1 MSRPDRD
8 APHRPET
15 RLVQDRFE
23 ECIYLPGQ
31 VARCPA
37 RAPVK
42 RLDGDQL
49 DLLLEEGDQRVGST
63 LFRTECPF
71 CHACEP
77 VRIDIAAFRPTR
89 AQRRVWTRNEGEVAV
104 EFGDPE
110 LSRRRVAMWNRHRRT
125 RGLLNENSRR
135 DPVGYKDWL
144 VDSCAPTTEVRYVV
158 DGKLA
163 AVSLLDLGR
172 TSANSAYHYFDPRY
186 ARRSLGVYS
195 VLKEIEHCRA
205 LGMRW
210 YYLGLWV
217 RDCSALR
224 YKSGYHPHE
233 RLVRGAWVRFE
244 AKEEE

>member
-8 APHRPET
+8 ATARPET
-15 RLVQDRFE
+15 RLIQDRFE

-37 RAPVK
+37 RQPVRRLAP
-42 RLDGDQL
+42 DQL

-77 VRIDIAAFRPTR
+77 VRVDIAAFTPSR
-89 AQRRVWTRNEGEVAV
+89 AQRRVWARNTDVVV
-104 EFGDPE
+104 EFGEPA
-110 LSRRRVAMWNRHRRT
+110 LSRNRVAMWNRHRRT
-125 RGLLNENSRR
+125 RGLLNENSRK
-135 DPVGYKDWL
+135 DPVGYQDWL
-144 VDSCAPTTEVRYVV
+144 VETCAPTTEVRYLV

-172 TSANSAYHYFDPRY
+172 SSANSAYHYFDPRF
-186 ARRSLGVYS
+186 AKRSFGVYS
-195 VLKEIEHCRA
+195 VLREIEHCRA
-205 LGMRW
+205 QGMRW

-217 RDCSALR
+217 RDCNALR
-224 YKSGYHPHE
+224 YKSGYLPHE
-233 RLVRGAWVRFE
+233 RFVRGTWVRFE
-244 AKEEE
+244 EREEEG